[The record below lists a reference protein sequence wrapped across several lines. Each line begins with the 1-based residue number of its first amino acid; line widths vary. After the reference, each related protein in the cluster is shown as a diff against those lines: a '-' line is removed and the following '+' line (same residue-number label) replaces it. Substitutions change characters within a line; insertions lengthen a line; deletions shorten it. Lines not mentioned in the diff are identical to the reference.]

1 MIGKRLKLARIGI
14 GLSLRELETR
24 IGNLVSAQAIGKYE
38 RDEMMPSSKTLIAL
52 AKALGVSES
61 YLIGQGDIQLDGV
74 EFRKKK
80 ITRKKEEA
88 IVEASVLSRV
98 ERYLEIEDL
107 IDAPSREWDRPR
119 EAPFPVHDLKDAEIA
134 ADKLR
139 TDWKLGTDPIPNL
152 AEFLEERGIKVLT
165 LDLPKSVSGL
175 TCWVQRQNRK
185 AIPVIVINVADT
197 GERQRF
203 TLVHELGHMV
213 LSVAKDLD
221 EESAAHR
228 FAGAF
233 LMPTSIL
240 WAEIGKHR
248 HKLAIGELLCLKPF
262 FGVSVQALTYRC
274 KDLEIIN
281 PKTFQDLFAEFGRRG
296 WRSPPYKEP
305 CSVPN
310 EKPCRFERLCY
321 RAIAE
326 GAISLAKGAELL
338 GTTEQELRN
347 QMEQTPDED
356 MGKPSVP

>member
-1 MIGKRLKLARIGI
+1 MIGKRLKLARIGA
-14 GLSLRELETR
+14 GLSLRELESK
-24 IGNLVSAQAIGKYE
+24 IVNQVSAQAIGKYE

-61 YLIGQGDIQLDGV
+61 YLIGHSDVELVGV

-80 ITRKKEEA
+80 ITRSKEQA
-88 IVEASVLSRV
+88 LVEASVLSHV

-107 IDAPSREWDRPR
+107 IYSKSAEWEKPR
-119 EAPFPVHDLKDAEIA
+119 EAPFPVHHLKDAELA

-139 TDWKLGTDPIPNL
+139 SDWKLGCDPIPRL

-165 LDLPKSVSGL
+165 LALPKSVSGL
-175 TCWVQRQNRK
+175 TCWVQRQNRS
-185 AIPVIVINVADT
+185 PVPAIVINETDT

-213 LSVAKDLD
+213 LSVDPDLD
-221 EESAAHR
+221 EESVAHR

-233 LMPTSIL
+233 LMPASIL

-248 HKLAIGELLCLKPF
+248 QTVTIGELFYLKPF
-262 FGVSVQALTYRC
+262 FGVSVQALAYRC

-281 PKTFQDLFAEFGRRG
+281 ATTFQNLFAEFAKAG

-305 CSVPN
+305 HPVPN
-310 EKPCRFERLCY
+310 EKPCRFERLCF

-326 GAISLAKGAELL
+326 GAINISKAAELL
-338 GTTEQELRN
+338 GITVQELKTK
-347 QMEQTPDED
+347 MEQPPSED
-356 MGKPSVP
+356 A